1 MSSDPAPSH
10 KPLRSPHHLPAGAML
25 LAGVL
30 LLVPLVALALVP
42 TYAKNG
48 PHLWGFP
55 FFYWYQ
61 FIWVFLASGF
71 TFAAYLVISRARRG
85 GDR

>member
-1 MSSDPAPSH
+1 MPSNPVEPRT
-10 KPLRSPHHLPAGAML
+10 PLPEPHPLPVGVMV

-30 LLVPLVALALVP
+30 LAVPLAALALVP
-42 TYAKNG
+42 TYAKDG

-61 FIWVFLASGF
+61 LLWVFLASGF
-71 TFAAYLVISRARRG
+71 TWAAYLVIGRARRG
-85 GDR
+85 SER